1 MAKWLFKSEP
11 NVWSWDM
18 QVAKGAVGEEWHGVR
33 NYLARN
39 NMTELFE
46 DNQRDLEKAV
56 EDLSEQLEKPIEPK
70 TIPELRQKVT
80 DLTVYV
86 QKRRGILLSD
96 TAEGFQ
102 EDRWSW
108 NVTF

>member
-1 MAKWLFKSEP
+1 M
-11 NVWSWDM
+11 
-18 QVAKGAVGEEWHGVR
+18 
-33 NYLARN
+33 
-39 NMTELFE
+39 
-46 DNQRDLEKAV
+46 

-86 QKRRGILLSD
+86 QKRRAILLSD
-96 TAEGFQ
+96 TADGFQ
-102 EDRWSW
+102 EDRWQW